1 MGRIAT
7 LSVFR
12 WRELCKQL
20 VCGLMNGFE
29 MVCSGVALVTLGRAR
44 LRPPSSPLHT
54 QMRSWPRVMGL
65 KYIVP
70 SAHAGARWSF
80 FLYFR
85 SK

>member
-7 LSVFR
+7 LSAFR

-29 MVCSGVALVTLGRAR
+29 MVLVTLG
-44 LRPPSSPLHT
+44 SSAFSFSPC
-54 QMRSWPRVMGL
+54 MDL

-70 SAHAGARWSF
+70 SAHVCLAAATPLSG
-80 FLYFR
+80 R
-85 SK
+85 SKRAACMSACCTSLRARP

>member
-29 MVCSGVALVTLGRAR
+29 MMFVRHSARLPLPALRAR
-44 LRPPSSPLHT
+44 LSLRGKVVEL
-54 QMRSWPRVMGL
+54 RL
-65 KYIVP
+65 LL
-70 SAHAGARWSF
+70 
-80 FLYFR
+80 FLFLIY
-85 SK
+85 